1 MIEREQKMSLKIYNT
16 LTREKETFI
25 PLKNG
30 EVGMYV
36 CGPTV
41 YNYIHIGNARPFIIF
56 EVVKRF
62 LKFKGYRV
70 RYIQNLTDI
79 DDKMINKAKELNITV
94 SELAEKFIQE
104 YFIDADSL
112 NIEKADVHPRATE
125 HIGEIIKLVKGL
137 EGKGYAYEI
146 DGDVFFDVSKF
157 KDYGKLSGQNIEKL
171 KSGARVEVNER
182 KKEAIDFSLWKRA
195 KEGEPSW
202 ESPWGN
208 GRPGWHIECSAMSI
222 KYLGK
227 TFDIHAGGSDLIFPH
242 HENEIAQSEAYTN
255 QQFVRYWMHNG
266 YLCLNNQKMSKSLG
280 NIMKVRDI
288 CQNYKGEVIRY
299 FILSAHYRSP
309 LNFSEEQLQQAQSSL
324 QRLDNVIFNAR
335 HLLKQNIFR
344 KSKNKDDKLILEK
357 RKESEQNFIDAMED
371 DFNTPI
377 ALSQLFAFAREVNMY
392 LNSPHLK
399 NKEVLEGVLKFYQEL
414 AGGILGILKDSNPEE
429 NFEQEIKKLIEKRE
443 EARKERN
450 WTESDRIRDKLQKK
464 GILLEDT
471 PSGARWKRI

>member
-1 MIEREQKMSLKIYNT
+1 MPLKIYNT
-16 LTREKETFI
+16 MTQKKEEFI

-62 LKFKGYRV
+62 LNFKGYRV
-70 RYIQNLTDI
+70 KYIQNLTDI
-79 DDKMINKAKELNITV
+79 DDKMINKAKELKITV
-94 SELAEKFIQE
+94 SELAEKFIAE
-104 YFIDADSL
+104 YFIDADYL

-125 HIGEIIKLVKGL
+125 HIREIIELVKGL
-137 EGKGYAYEI
+137 LEKGYAYEI
-146 DGDVFFDVSKF
+146 DGDIFFSVSKF
-157 KDYGKLSGQNIEKL
+157 KDYGKLSGQNIEEL

-182 KKEAIDFSLWKRA
+182 KKEAIDFALWKKA

-208 GRPGWHIECSAMSI
+208 GRPGWHIECSAMSM

-227 TFDIHAGGSDLIFPH
+227 TFDIHAGGSDLVFPH
-242 HENEIAQSEAYTN
+242 HENEVAQSEAYTN

-288 CQNYKGEVIRY
+288 CQKYKGEVIRY

-309 LNFSEEQLQQAQSSL
+309 LDFSEEQLQQAQSSL
-324 QRLDNVIFNAR
+324 QRLDNVMFNVK
-335 HLLKQNIFR
+335 HLLKQDEFR

-357 RKESEQNFIDAMED
+357 RKESELKFIEAMDD
-371 DFNTPI
+371 DFNTPV
-377 ALSQLFAFAREVNMY
+377 ALSHLFGFAREANIY
-392 LNSPHLK
+392 LNSQDSK
-399 NKEVLEGVLKFYQEL
+399 NKEVLEGILKFYQEL
-414 AGGILGILKDSNPEE
+414 AGEILGIFKDIDQEE
-429 NFEQEIKKLIEKRE
+429 RFEQEIIKLIEMRE
-443 EARKERN
+443 NARKERN
-450 WTESDRIRDKLQKK
+450 WIESDRIRNKLQEK

-471 PSGARWKRI
+471 PSGIRWKKTK

>member
-1 MIEREQKMSLKIYNT
+1 MSLKIYNT
-16 LTREKETFI
+16 LTRKKEEFI
-25 PLKNG
+25 PLKKG

-56 EVVKRF
+56 EVVRRF

-79 DDKMINKAKELNITV
+79 DDKMIDKAKELKITV

-112 NIEKADVHPRATE
+112 NIERADVHPRATE
-125 HIGEIIKLVKGL
+125 HVQEIIELVRGL
-137 EGKGYAYEI
+137 EEKGYAYEI

-157 KDYGKLSGQNIEKL
+157 KDYGKLSGQNIEEL
-171 KSGARVEVNER
+171 KVGARVKIDER
-182 KKEAIDFSLWKRA
+182 KKGAIDFALWKRA

-202 ESPWGN
+202 ESPWGK
-208 GRPGWHIECSAMSI
+208 GRPGWHIECSAMSM

-227 TFDIHAGGSDLIFPH
+227 SFDIHTGGSDLVFPH

-255 QQFVRYWMHNG
+255 QQFARYWMHNG

-288 CQNYKGEVIRY
+288 TQKYKGEVIRY

-309 LNFSEEQLQQAQSSL
+309 LNFSEEQLQQAESSL
-324 QRLDNVIFNAR
+324 QRLSNTIFNVK
-335 HLLKQNIFR
+335 HLLKQDNFI
-344 KSKNKDDKLILEK
+344 KSKVKDDELILEK
-357 RKESEQNFIDAMED
+357 RKESKQKFVEAMDD

-377 ALSQLFAFAREVNMY
+377 ALSQLFGFAREVNIY
-392 LNSPHLK
+392 LSSPEQK
-399 NKEVLEGVLKFYQEL
+399 NKEALEEILKFYKEL
-414 AGGILGILKDSNPEE
+414 AGKILGILKDFNQKES
-429 NFEQEIKKLIEKRE
+429 FEQEIKKLIEERE
-443 EARKERN
+443 QARKERN
-450 WTESDRIRDKLQKK
+450 WVESDRIRDKLQKK

-471 PSGARWKRI
+471 PSGVRWKKI